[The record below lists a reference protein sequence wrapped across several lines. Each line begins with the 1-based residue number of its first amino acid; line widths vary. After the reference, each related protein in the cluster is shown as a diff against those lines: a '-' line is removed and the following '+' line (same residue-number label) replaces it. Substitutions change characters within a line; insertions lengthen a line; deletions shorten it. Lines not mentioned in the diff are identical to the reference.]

1 MTMLKSQNT
10 LIAIAA
16 LCLSPLLS
24 AAILGKAE
32 LEQADM
38 AMLQTDSAT
47 FTSIQRGIALSLAQ
61 CDGVDLCSLNV
72 DEAEMEALISA
83 LDTRIDTLTL
93 KQENVE
99 DPDSFQA
106 VLATYVDTRD
116 DYNAQLE
123 KLRELKSE
131 LDSDAGFL
139 DEALPEPD
147 FPVETARD
155 AELLDY
161 IEDELELFED
171 DELIDD
177 DTEWDLPPLP
187 DDLGETI
194 ETP

>member
-1 MTMLKSQNT
+1 MMLKPHKALT
-10 LIAIAA
+10 AITAM
-16 LCLSPLLS
+16 LLSPLLS
-24 AAILGKAE
+24 AAILNKAE
-32 LEQADM
+32 LEQADIT
-38 AMLQTDSAT
+38 MLQTDSAT

-61 CDGVDLCSLNV
+61 CDGVDLCTLKV
-72 DEAEMEALISA
+72 DEAEMEALINA
-83 LDTRIDTLTL
+83 LETRIDALTL

-106 VLATYVDTRD
+106 ILATYVDTRD

-123 KLRELKSE
+123 KLRELKSA
-131 LDSDAGFL
+131 LDSDEGFL

-187 DDLGETI
+187 DDPGETT